1 MRAVP
6 FLRFSVYKS
15 SWLTDIE
22 LTGCVPLSNR
32 PVIIVDLFSD
42 WRVTDIVNV
51 CGTQSWSS
59 AIMDP
64 MMLAGQGKLL
74 DNFGLGG
81 GKQKNSKGK
90 GKGKVRRITFIAQVS
105 DSGVGLKRI

>member
-1 MRAVP
+1 
-6 FLRFSVYKS
+6 
-15 SWLTDIE
+15 
-22 LTGCVPLSNR
+22 
-32 PVIIVDLFSD
+32 
-42 WRVTDIVNV
+42 
-51 CGTQSWSS
+51 
-59 AIMDP
+59 MDP